1 MVIQASSQ
9 NPVTGKRVRDDR
21 VCNIHHFLDGK
32 LARMEDFR
40 GEPAC
45 AKSACLLLRLWSAA
59 HLRWTWRRI
68 A

>member
-1 MVIQASSQ
+1 MVTRASSR

-21 VCNIHHFLDGK
+21 VCNIHHIVDGK

-45 AKSACLLLRLWSAA
+45 AKAA
-59 HLRWTWRRI
+59 YL
-68 A
+68 